1 MARRIIA
8 ARAAA
13 LATIAVAALLGGTL
27 AGAPPAAATGGATY
41 HVSTSGSDSNPGTSS
56 SPFRNLQRCAAVMTA
71 GDTCEIASGT
81 YRETVTPSANG
92 TATNRITY
100 TAAPGAAVIV
110 DGSDPVAGWSQ
121 VTGAQLTAL
130 KANDPTLDG
139 SEFAAAVGA
148 GRIHRAAVTVNGD
161 LSGQQVF
168 VDGAM
173 QPEAA
178 WPHPGNNPAEP
189 VLASAQSGTQ
199 TSLSD
204 PALTQPAGWWV
215 GARLTSHNWFVSE
228 TGTVTGSAV
237 GSVTASSLPACVGL
251 SPNRKNLYSLSGKLA
266 LLGKAGEWH
275 HRSADGHLY
284 LWTPDGAAPSS
295 HTVELKKRD
304 LAFDLSGRSYTTVLG
319 IGIKGATVRTSSSTH
334 HVVLDGI
341 TARHVSAYSD
351 LTIDPNKVT
360 PSDPCDVLTAG
371 ETTSGI
377 QLRGT
382 ANVLRNSTIDWS
394 AGNGVMVAGTGNTV
408 TNNRITNAN
417 YMGSYA
423 ASVNVLGSDHL
434 ISHNT
439 AWGSGRSNLNID
451 NKVSG
456 TTASGHLIRYN
467 DFGDYG
473 KLVNDVGAIYVCC
486 RVNMANTIIDHNL
499 LHDAAP
505 GVAEDGPAPGVYL
518 DLETHNATVA
528 DNVAWNRTTYGV
540 VLINPNGGTT
550 SGNKIYGNTSGT
562 DPKAVS
568 LFGGTYSTSEVK
580 NNIGTVDTA
589 TGVTVTGNLPNST
602 NPQFTNAAGLDFT
615 VGSGSPA
622 RNAGAVLP
630 PWTDNSTD
638 ATPTIGAYQY
648 GATKWVGGARSVG
661 AAIQA
666 ESAVS
671 GSGTNTRSGGTGTVV
686 GSFDGGDRLR
696 YANVAFGNGRTMF
709 AATLATETQYANQR
723 FEIRIDSATGPVIG
737 TATVSATGGFDRFVP
752 QYTPIV
758 PTSGTHDVYLIAL
771 GTGPGVG
778 DIDTIAFTRTTAK
791 LEAEQADAGSG
802 TSVIAGGTGTSVG
815 SFDGGD
821 SLSFRSVD
829 FGMGRTSFSASLGV
843 DPAYAGQTFE
853 VRIDS
858 ATGPAIGTVTTT
870 STGGWTRFATQSIA
884 IASSSG
890 VHDVFLVA
898 TGGAGVANID
908 WVALE

>member
-1 MARRIIA
+1 MAPRSVA

-13 LATIAVAALLGGTL
+13 LAAITAAVLLNGALTS
-27 AGAPPAAATGGATY
+27 AFPATAAAGTTY
-41 HVSTSGSDSNPGTSS
+41 HVSPSGSDANPGTSS
-56 SPFRNLQRCAAVMTA
+56 SPFRHIQRCAAVMTA
-71 GDTCEIASGT
+71 GDTCQIASGT
-81 YRETVTPSANG
+81 YRETVTPAADG
-92 TATNRITY
+92 TASARITY
-100 TAAPGAAVIV
+100 TAAPGAAVVV
-110 DGSDPVAGWSQ
+110 DGSDPVTGWTQ
-121 VTGAQLTAL
+121 VSPAQLAAL
-130 KANDPTLDG
+130 QADDPTLNG
-139 SEFAAAVGA
+139 SEFASAVTA
-148 GRIHRAAVTVNGD
+148 GRIHRAAVTVNGG
-161 LSGQQVF
+161 LPGQQVF

-199 TSLSD
+199 TTLSD

-228 TGTVTGSAV
+228 TGTVTSSAV
-237 GSVTASSLPACVGL
+237 GSVTAGSLPACVGL
-251 SPNRKNLYSLSGKLA
+251 SPNQRNLYSLSGKLA
-266 LLGKAGEWH
+266 LLGKPGEWH
-275 HRSADGHLY
+275 YRPDDGHLY

-295 HTVELKKRD
+295 HAVELKKRD
-304 LAFDLSGRSYTTVLG
+304 LAFDLSGRAYTTVLG
-319 IGIKGATVRTSSSTH
+319 IGIKGATVRTSSTSH

-341 TARHVSAYSD
+341 TARYVSAYSD
-351 LTIDPNKVT
+351 LVVDPGKIT
-360 PSDPCDVLTAG
+360 PADPCDVLTAG

-382 ANVLRNSTIDWS
+382 ANMLRNSTIDWS
-394 AGNGVMVAGTGNTV
+394 AGNGVLVAGTGNTV
-408 TNNRITNAN
+408 TNNRITNAD

-423 ASVNVLGSDHL
+423 ASINVLGSGHL

-451 NKVSG
+451 NKVAG
-456 TTASGHLIRYN
+456 TTAPGHLIRYN

-486 RVNMANTIIDHNL
+486 RVDLAGTVIDHNL

-505 GVAEDGPAPGVYL
+505 GVAQDGPAPGVYL

-589 TGVTVTGNLPNST
+589 PGVTVTNNLPNST
-602 NPQFTNAAGLDFT
+602 NPQFTNAAALDFT
-615 VGSGSPA
+615 VTAGSPA

-630 PWTDNSTD
+630 PWTDGSTD

-648 GATKWVGGARSVG
+648 GAAKWTGGVRSTG

-666 ESAVS
+666 ESAAAS
-671 GSGTNTRSGGTGTVV
+671 SGTNTRPGGTGTVV
-686 GSFDGGDRLR
+686 GSFDGGDWLR
-696 YANVAFGNGRTMF
+696 YANVPFGNGRTMF

-723 FEIRIDSATGPVIG
+723 FEIRLDSPTGSVIG
-737 TATVSATGGFDRFVP
+737 TATVSSTGSFDRFVP
-752 QYTPIV
+752 QYTPIT

-771 GTGPGVG
+771 GTGAGVG
-778 DIDTIAFTRTTAK
+778 DIDTIAFTRTPAK
-791 LEAEQADAGSG
+791 LEAEHADAGSG
-802 TSVIAGGTGTSVG
+802 TSVAAGGTGMFAG

-821 SLSFRSVD
+821 SLAFRSVD
-829 FGMGRTSFSASLGV
+829 FGTGRTSLSASLAVG
-843 DPAYAGQTFE
+843 PAYAARPSRSG
-853 VRIDS
+853 S
-858 ATGPAIGTVTTT
+858 TT
-870 STGGWTRFATQSIA
+870 RRAR
-884 IASSSG
+884 
-890 VHDVFLVA
+890 
-898 TGGAGVANID
+898 
-908 WVALE
+908 

>member
-1 MARRIIA
+1 MARRIVA

-13 LATIAVAALLGGTL
+13 LATTTAAALLGGTL
-27 AGAPPAAATGGATY
+27 TSTPPAAATGGTTY
-41 HVSTSGSDSNPGTSS
+41 YVSTSGSDSNPGTSG
-56 SPFRNLQRCAAVMTA
+56 SPFRTIQRCGTVMTA
-71 GDTCEIASGT
+71 GDTCQIASGT
-81 YRETVTPSANG
+81 YRETVKPVADG
-92 TATNRITY
+92 TAANRITY

-110 DGSDPVAGWSQ
+110 DGSDPVTGWSQ
-121 VTGAQLTAL
+121 VTGAQLAAL
-130 KANDPTLDG
+130 QAADPTLTG

-148 GRIHRAAVTVNGD
+148 GRIYRAPVTVNGA
-161 LSGQQVF
+161 LPGQQVF

-204 PALTQPAGWWV
+204 AALTQPAGWWV

-228 TGTVTGSAV
+228 SGTVTSSAV

-251 SPNRKNLYSLSGKLA
+251 SPNQRNLYSLSGKLA

-275 HRSADGHLY
+275 HRAADGHLY
-284 LWTPDGAAPSS
+284 LWTPDGAAPSA
-295 HTVELKKRD
+295 HTVEVKQRE

-319 IGIKGATVRTSSSTH
+319 IGIKGSTVQTSSSTH
-334 HVVLDGI
+334 HVTLDGI
-341 TARHVSAYSD
+341 TARYVSAYSD
-351 LTIDPNKVT
+351 LVVDPAKVT
-360 PSDPCDVLTAG
+360 PADPCDVLTAG

-394 AGNGVMVAGTGNTV
+394 AGNGVLVAGTGNTV
-408 TNNRITNAN
+408 TNNRITNAD

-423 ASVNVLGSDHL
+423 ASINVLGSDHL

-451 NKVSG
+451 NKVAG
-456 TTASGHLIRYN
+456 TVSSGHLIRYN

-486 RVNMANTIIDHNL
+486 RVNLANTIIDHNL

-505 GVAEDGPAPGVYL
+505 GVAQDGPAPGVYL

-580 NNIGTVDTA
+580 NNIGIVDTMP
-589 TGVTVTGNLPNST
+589 GVTVSDNLPSST
-602 NPQFTNAAGLDFT
+602 DPQFTNAAGRDFT
-615 VGSGSPA
+615 VTSGSPA

-630 PWTDNSTD
+630 PWTDGSTD

-648 GATKWVGGARSVG
+648 GATKWTAGVRSVG
-661 AAIQA
+661 ATVQA
-666 ESAVS
+666 ESAAAS
-671 GSGTNTRSGGTGTVV
+671 SGTNTRSGGTGTVV
-686 GSFDGGDRLR
+686 GSFDGGDWLR

-709 AATLATETQYANQR
+709 AATLATEVQYANQR
-723 FEIRIDSATGPVIG
+723 FEIRIDSPTGPVIG
-737 TATVSATGGFDRFVP
+737 TATVSATGGWDRFVP
-752 QYTPIV
+752 QYTPIT

-771 GTGPGVG
+771 GTGPGIG
-778 DIDTIAFTRTTAK
+778 DIDTISFTRTPAK
-791 LEAEQADAGSG
+791 LEAEHADAGSG
-802 TSVIAGGTGTSVG
+802 TSVAAGGTGKFAG

-821 SLSFRSVD
+821 SLTFRSID
-829 FGMGRTSFSASLGV
+829 FGMGRTSFSASVGV
-843 DPAYAGQTFE
+843 DPAYAGQSFE
-853 VRIDS
+853 VRID
-858 ATGPAIGTVTTT
+858 GPAGPVIGTLTTA
-870 STGGWTRFATQSIA
+870 STGGWTRFATQSVGIA
-884 IASSSG
+884 DTSG
-890 VHDVFLVA
+890 VHDLFLVA
-898 TGGAGVANID
+898 NGGAGVANID